1 MPAFA
6 CLILVPGDADAYTR
20 ARLDKDDGASSRWA
34 IFHR

>member
-1 MPAFA
+1 MPAF
-6 CLILVPGDADAYTR
+6 CLSGFGAWDADAYTR